1 MVWTD
6 HKNLS
11 YLQTAK
17 RLNSR
22 QARWSLFFGRF
33 NFFLT
38 YCPGSRNIKPDALSC
53 QFFSENSPAP
63 PDAILSSSCLKVVA
77 VPWEIESLV
86 RRAQASEL
94 DPGNGPPNRLFLPS
108 SAVVPSASLCLS
120 PWRESHPVPP
130 EAALLVANN
139 GRRHT
144 VCVCS
149 GQVLPP
155 TPCWPATS
163 PPNPRSALVS
173 HWPRFCNQSSPL

>member
-1 MVWTD
+1 MTD
-6 HKNLS
+6 TLAGGGG
-11 YLQTAK
+11 TAVCGLDRPQESVLLTDYK
-17 RLNSR
+17 TLELPPGPVVPVFWAVKLHPPLPSWIPEH
-22 QARWSLFFGRF
+22 QARCPLSSVSLGE
-33 NFFLT
+33 LT
-38 YCPGSRNIKPDALSC
+38 GSSDTIL
-53 QFFSENSPAP
+53 SPA
-63 PDAILSSSCLKVVA
+63 CLKVAA
-77 VPWEIESLV
+77 VPWKIESLV

-155 TPCWPATS
+155 TPC
-163 PPNPRSALVS
+163 
-173 HWPRFCNQSSPL
+173 